1 MRTARAKRG
10 VRRASSTIRPSGA
23 HPICSA
29 SVALTTAMRL
39 GCCHRGVARTSAARE
54 PHRRNLKRANARGV
68 RRRDRSTPA
77 GAPLRSQRKHH
88 SMVTRRALRR
98 RRPVV
103 CVRPA
108 LLLGIPTAIVHSRH
122 SQHCAAC
129 HSSQQSYWQG
139 AYKWTSSVPAFLA
152 MQTAGMLTAGQYCTW
167 YSSSRHRTLYLSST
181 TTEGP

>member
-108 LLLGIPTAIVHSRH
+108 LLLGIPTAIVHSRIL
-122 SQHCAAC
+122 SNALPLVSTVNNPNGRALIVDFFGTCFPCYANCRYAN
-129 HSSQQSYWQG
+129 G
-139 AYKWTSSVPAFLA
+139 WTV
-152 MQTAGMLTAGQYCTW
+152 
-167 YSSSRHRTLYLSST
+167 LYLVLFFAASH
-181 TTEGP
+181 PLPFFYYY